1 MRVIAGKYG
10 SRPLRSL
17 RGLAVRPTT
26 DRLRETLFNI
36 LGPAIEGAVF
46 VDLYAGTG
54 TVGIE
59 AISRGAS
66 EVVFVEKHAAA
77 MATIQKNLKSL
88 GIETGRMQV
97 VGIRE
102 AGRVVQ
108 APVLPRVA
116 VLPVDVERGIEMLA
130 ARRLAPDFVFL
141 DPPYNARQEYEAT
154 LEAISD
160 ARLLATAGRVIVESR
175 RGGKNAWE
183 LPAGIGNL
191 ERTRVVEQGDA
202 VLTFYRLAL
211 AA

>member
-10 SRPLRSL
+10 SRPLKSM

-36 LGPAIEGAVF
+36 LGAAVEGCVF

-54 TVGIE
+54 AVGIE
-59 AISRGAS
+59 AISRGAK
-66 EVVFVEKHAAA
+66 EVVFVENHAAA
-77 MATIQKNLKSL
+77 IATIQKNLKSL

-97 VGIRE
+97 VSAP
-102 AGRVVQ
+102 AGRVVE
-108 APVLPRVA
+108 APVQPRVA
-116 VLPVDVERGIEMLA
+116 VLPVDTERGIEMLA
-130 ARRLAPDFVFL
+130 TRRVAPDFVFL
-141 DPPYNARQEYEAT
+141 DPPYAAREEYEAA

-160 ARLLATAGRVIVESR
+160 ARLLAAAGRVIVESR
-175 RGGKNAWE
+175 RGGKTAMQ